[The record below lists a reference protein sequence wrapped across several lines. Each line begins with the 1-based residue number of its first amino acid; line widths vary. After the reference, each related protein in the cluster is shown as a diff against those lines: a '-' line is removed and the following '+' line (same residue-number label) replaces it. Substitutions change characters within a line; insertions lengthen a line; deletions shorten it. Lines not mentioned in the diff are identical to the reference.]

1 MSSDTADL
9 SKHRFVVFIY
19 ELRETLAFAEEF
31 TGQYTKSVTL
41 SDGTTRNVE
50 LTPMMRNGMPV
61 VELKGTGGSNWI
73 GMMRV
78 LTATQTH
85 GKLMVQVLGLDDR
98 DTARAE
104 AGGSRQPKSSTSPVL
119 PADTS
124 LISMP
129 DFVPPGF
136 IQGIE
141 ILNNNTTPME
151 FVVDVLRTYLD
162 LSTKDATYTMLAIH
176 TRGGVLL
183 PTPSLTEAERIAA
196 QIAAEAAKHNYPLIC
211 RSVSIGPRT
220 GPVAK
225 RD

>member
-1 MSSDTADL
+1 MSATAADL

-19 ELRETLAFAEEF
+19 EIREELVFAEEF
-31 TGQYTKSVTL
+31 TGTYTKSVTL
-41 SDGTTRNVE
+41 SDGTTRTVE

-61 VELKGTGGSNWI
+61 VELKGTGGSNCI

-85 GKLMVQVLGLDDR
+85 DKLMVQVLGLDDR

-104 AGGSRQPKSSTSPVL
+104 AASSHLPASPVL

-136 IQGIE
+136 TQGIE

-151 FVVDVLRTYLD
+151 FVVNVLKTHLG
-162 LSTKDATYTMLAIH
+162 LSTKDSTYTMLAIH
-176 TRGGVLL
+176 TRGGALI

-196 QIAAEAAKHNYPLIC
+196 QIAAEAAKHSYPLIC
-211 RSVSIGPRT
+211 RAVSIGPRT
-220 GPVAK
+220 G
-225 RD
+225 